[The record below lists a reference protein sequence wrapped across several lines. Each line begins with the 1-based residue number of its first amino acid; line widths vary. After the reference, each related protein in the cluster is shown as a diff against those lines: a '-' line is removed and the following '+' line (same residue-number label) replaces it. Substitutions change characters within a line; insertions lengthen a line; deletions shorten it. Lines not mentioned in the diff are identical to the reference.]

1 MGARAGGGGVMSGS
15 TPGPSLNVVQRTL
28 LLLDVSPFEALSSEE
43 AGALAT
49 TMTEMRLDAG
59 ETIFTDVD
67 PEGRLYVVVEGAVEI
82 WRGGIVIQR
91 VTRGESFGI
100 FGLLGVAADA
110 TARAAEPTHL
120 LVLAREDFIEAVSDN
135 PAFAVACLRSLAL
148 RLNVLSDRI
157 EALERITPGSRDHP

>member
-1 MGARAGGGGVMSGS
+1 MAASAV
-15 TPGPSLNVVQRTL
+15 GPSLNVVQRTL
-28 LLLDVSPFEALSSEE
+28 LLLDVSPFEALTSEE
-43 AGALAT
+43 LAALAT
-49 TMTEMRLDAG
+49 TMTEMRFDAG
-59 ETIFTDVD
+59 ETIFTDAD
-67 PEGRLYVVVEGAVEI
+67 PEGRLYVVMDGAVEI

-91 VTRGESFGI
+91 ATRGQAFGI

-110 TARAAEPTHL
+110 TARAAEPSHL

-157 EALERITPGSRDHP
+157 EALERITGGSRDHA